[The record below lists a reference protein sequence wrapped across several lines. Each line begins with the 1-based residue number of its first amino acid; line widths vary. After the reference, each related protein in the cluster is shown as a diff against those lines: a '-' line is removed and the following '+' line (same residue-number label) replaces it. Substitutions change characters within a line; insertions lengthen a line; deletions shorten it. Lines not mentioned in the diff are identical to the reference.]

1 MIALTALWD
10 MTGMPVATLPAAWNV
25 GVSLIAPRG
34 REATVTQIGVDL
46 QEHSLRPAT
55 CDLRPAT

>member
-10 MTGMPVATLPAAWNV
+10 MTGMPVVTLPARWNI
-25 GVSLIAPRG
+25 GMSLIAPRG
-34 REATVTQIGVDL
+34 REAAVTQIAIDL
-46 QEHSLRPAT
+46 QEHALPPAT